1 MSEGPFRS
9 RGLEVVVDTT
19 KEAEFDFASH
29 KLTAPQLA
37 EIAENLRALPISK
50 QDRTVGDLRFR
61 DVLEDREVA
70 YIITHEGSTVAIL
83 IFGLD
88 YVGKLESSF
97 EVLTRAGVA
106 SLPAGAQELLKG
118 RKKKV

>member
-1 MSEGPFRS
+1 M
-9 RGLEVVVDTT
+9 
-19 KEAEFDFASH
+19 
-29 KLTAPQLA
+29 A